1 MSKNRPNVATPERVA
16 PEARADETPKRKPT
30 RAEARAAAEA
40 KRAEAE
46 ARAEAKRASTRERV
60 RRHRE
65 RKREAEARAAARA
78 EAIARGEPPPL
89 PEPHPD
95 GLLAMEREALVLERR
110 SLVAGLIDAGAS
122 SSQIVAAFAEQYP
135 HLRRD
140 TVRKVAT
147 KYTDEARKARQEEY
161 RSARSTYKAEQV
173 ARLRNDLLRMRAM
186 DRKPWSSIA
195 KHEELL
201 ARITG
206 TLEPIGVAVS
216 GSVAVHESLIA
227 VVSKLDPHDVEEL
240 VAEQVALE
248 AAAAQAGFVPS
259 ARRPML
265 EANAMDDRSSIRT
278 EGVVVEP
285 EPNPDPDAN

>member
-1 MSKNRPNVATPERVA
+1 MSKNRPSVAGSARGA
-16 PEARADETPKRKPT
+16 PEARAAETPKRKPT
-30 RAEARAAAEA
+30 GG
-40 KRAEAE
+40 EAE
-46 ARAEAKRASTRERV
+46 ARAEAKRAATRERV

-65 RKREAEARAAARA
+65 RKRKQAEAVEAARLAA
-78 EAIARGEPPPL
+78 ERGEPPPV

-95 GLLAMEREALVLERR
+95 GLLSMEREALVLERR

-147 KYTDEARKARQEEY
+147 KYTDEARKARVNEY

-227 VVSKLDPHDVEEL
+227 VVSKLDPQDVEEM

-265 EANAMDDRSSIRT
+265 EAHASAMDDRSSIRT
-278 EGVVVEP
+278 EGVAVEP
-285 EPNPDPDAN
+285 DPNPDPETN